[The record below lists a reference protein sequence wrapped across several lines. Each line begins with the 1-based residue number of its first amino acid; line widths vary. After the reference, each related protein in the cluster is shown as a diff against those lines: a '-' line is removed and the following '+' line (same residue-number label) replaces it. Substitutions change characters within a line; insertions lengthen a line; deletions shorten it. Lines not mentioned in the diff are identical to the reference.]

1 MMTVIKMMT
10 TTGWDAAAVAGV
22 THALT
27 SLTAVAVEETKD
39 AVLASST
46 GRSRRN
52 LTSVPVS
59 LSSVAVY
66 THIEHFLIS

>member
-1 MMTVIKMMT
+1 MMT
-10 TTGWDAAAVAGV
+10 TTGWDAAAVAAV

-46 GRSRRN
+46 GRPRRN

-66 THIEHFLIS
+66 THMNTS